1 MTRIKVIR
9 TDEVTSSE
17 LINYTEAFNLAF
29 NLSISPKEFRSKYK
43 SFLGFSFHSFLIS
56 EEEIVGSVTVIP
68 MEYKL
73 HNKTIF
79 GGLIVDVFILPEHR
93 SDPFH
98 LLKMYR
104 SLKTYLTQENITF
117 SIAVP
122 NKNVST
128 YWTKIMRFNTLGELD
143 YNIFIVDIFL
153 GRIGRLGVVLT
164 GLLLVPFH
172 LCKNVLMKGTR
183 RNLKVMQL
191 VRSSDFYEHRL
202 KDTHKRILIGSHEFH
217 YVVGKERNV
226 NVAFL
231 LDFSSRSGDDANAL
245 RTAVKYLKHEERIS
259 LILFIGQ
266 LNLNQYLFWRLPK
279 FLEPQKL
286 PVIIENLDNNDELLN
301 MPLDL
306 WDFTLLNYDV
316 R

>member
-1 MTRIKVIR
+1 MTRIEVVQ

-17 LINYTEAFNLAF
+17 LQNYTEAFNLAF
-29 NLSISPKEFRSKYK
+29 NLSISPKDFRSKYK

-104 SLKTYLTQENITF
+104 SLKPFLIQENITF

-143 YNIFIVDIFL
+143 YNISIVDIFL
-153 GRIGRLGVVLT
+153 GRIGHLGGILTSLLLAPLHLCNYVLT
-164 GLLLVPFH
+164 
-172 LCKNVLMKGTR
+172 KGTN

-202 KDTHKRILIGSHEFH
+202 KDTHKRILFRGHELH

-231 LDFSSRSGDDANAL
+231 LDFSSRLGDDANAL
-245 RTAVKYLKHEERIS
+245 RAAVKYIKNEERIS

-266 LNLNQYLFWRLPK
+266 LNLNQYLFWKLPK

-286 PVIIENLDNNDELLN
+286 PVIIDNLDNNDELLN